1 MKLLIWKRHEPKPE
15 RAWLRY
21 SLKGDL
27 VLVINEPIM
36 KKGVHPDKPI
46 VIDIEDKVTSL
57 AEEDTMENRL
67 ALVKRTMNSLIG
79 ETSNCATG
87 YLNKIPKSD
96 EQRKKYEGY
105 VDLLSVINRKMH

>member
-1 MKLLIWKRHEPKPE
+1 M
-15 RAWLRY
+15 
-21 SLKGDL
+21 
-27 VLVINEPIM
+27 INEPIM

-46 VIDIEDKVTSL
+46 VMDIDDKITSL

-87 YLNKIPKSD
+87 YLNKVPHND
-96 EQRKKYEGY
+96 EQKQKYEEY
-105 VDLLSVINRKMH
+105 VDLLSVINRKGYRFCEDGRAIQYT